1 MGSYLGNGI
10 YFFPAETDPEKIK
23 AAGEK
28 QAAWYASFMA
38 ETEGM
43 SEPA

>member
-1 MGSYLGNGI
+1 MGSYMGNGI

-23 AAGEK
+23 AAEEK
-28 QAAWYASFMA
+28 HAAWYASFMA

-43 SEPA
+43 SDTA

>member
-1 MGSYLGNGI
+1 MGSYMGNGI

-23 AAGEK
+23 AAVEK
-28 QAAWYASFMA
+28 HAAWYASFMS

-43 SEPA
+43 SETA